1 MLDIQKQ
8 YSEFRLTVKTAICQ
22 LLVDLY
28 LQQYGQLPNWED
40 EEEIVIDDKN
50 IQTYRILIECGDTY
64 SNDNSTFEKWAINKY
79 CVTLDETLFF
89 HCGDNDVEI
98 HWGELSTD
106 ELVDIWSLLKKSI
119 KQ

>member
-8 YSEFRLTVKTAICQ
+8 HSEFRLTVKTAICQ

-28 LQQYGQLPNWED
+28 LQQYGQLPNQED

-50 IQTYRILIECGDTY
+50 IQTYRILVECGDTY
-64 SNDNSTFEKWAINKY
+64 SNDNSTFEKWAINEY
-79 CVTLDETLFF
+79 RVTLDENLFF
-89 HCGDNDVEI
+89 RCGDGNDEI
-98 HWGELSTD
+98 HWDEISTD
-106 ELVDIWSLLKKSI
+106 ELVDIWTLLKKSI